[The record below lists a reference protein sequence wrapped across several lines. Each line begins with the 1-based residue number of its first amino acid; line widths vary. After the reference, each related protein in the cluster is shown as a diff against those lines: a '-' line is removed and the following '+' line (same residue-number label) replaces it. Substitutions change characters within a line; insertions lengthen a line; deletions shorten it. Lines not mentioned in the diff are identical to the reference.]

1 MNAKRSFLVGTS
13 AVLLVCALLSVPIF
27 SYATDEVAL
36 TSPAVSEEELLT
48 PSIEEPALNENGD
61 ASNSIDESTESAGDS
76 TDLGADL
83 SPDSYANSA
92 TPPSLLS
99 LLLKMLHP

>member
-61 ASNSIDESTESAGDS
+61 ASNSIDESTEICR
-76 TDLGADL
+76 
-83 SPDSYANSA
+83 
-92 TPPSLLS
+92 
-99 LLLKMLHP
+99 